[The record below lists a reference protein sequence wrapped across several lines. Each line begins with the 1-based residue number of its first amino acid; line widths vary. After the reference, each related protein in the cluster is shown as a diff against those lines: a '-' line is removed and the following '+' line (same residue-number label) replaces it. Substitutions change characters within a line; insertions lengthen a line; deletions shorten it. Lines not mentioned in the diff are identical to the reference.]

1 MIVEQI
7 AEEVGASKAVTGAVV
22 QRVFI
27 GHRLAKD
34 ELVEVLP
41 IVKGI
46 VAHYQQR
53 VTAKAP
59 DGTLMMLDGPNVADA
74 LAEFKEW
81 LRLFI
86 DTGFKLAEFQSPRFR
101 AIMATVHHDLQQ
113 PGGFDPAKVTRLGDP
128 VAVARAYAQTMK
140 APRELALPPLAK
152 RQSD

>member
-41 IVKGI
+41 IIKGI
-46 VAHYQQR
+46 VAFYQQR
-53 VTAKAP
+53 VMGRAP
-59 DGTLMMLDGPNVADA
+59 DGTLMMLDGADAA